1 MTYRVTIVSAA
12 KQQMARQ
19 ALWWSENRSV
29 EQAARWLAG
38 LDTALQS
45 LEAHPERCSLA
56 RESDAFDIDLR
67 ELRYGLKDKPT
78 HRAIFEIR
86 GDEVIVYAIRHVAQR
101 DFEPGDL

>member
-12 KQQMARQ
+12 KQQMTRQ
-19 ALWWSENRSV
+19 ALWWSENRSA

-56 RESDAFDIDLR
+56 RESNAFDIDLC
-67 ELRYGLKDKPT
+67 ELRYGLGDKPT

-101 DFEPGDL
+101 DIEPGNL